1 MSQSPRIEIAPQGPT
16 LSRVTAGMW
25 RLGEWNMSPAQRL
38 AWIHHAIE
46 RGVTTFDHADIYGG
60 YTVEALFGEALA
72 LEPSIRERIEIVTKC
87 GIALTTSNRPAHT
100 LKHYNTSTAHIVSSV
115 ERSLTELR
123 TDRIDLLLIHRPD
136 PLLNLDDVAEA
147 FDRLHTEGKVLH
159 FGVSN
164 FSPWQYQSLSSAIRL
179 VTNQVEFSPLRLD
192 PITDGTFD
200 QLQSLGASPMI
211 WSALGGGR
219 LFASDPNDPDPARTA
234 RIRKAIDVL
243 AQTLGVSPATIVYA
257 WILRLP
263 SKPLVL
269 TGSQRLSVLDEAV
282 AATNV
287 TLSIQQWFS
296 IYEAALGHEVR

>member
-1 MSQSPRIEIAPQGPT
+1 MIQSPRIEMAPQGPT

-25 RLGEWNMSPAQRL
+25 RLGEWNMDPAQRL

-72 LEPSIRERIEIVTKC
+72 LDPSTRERIEIVSKC
-87 GIALTTSNRPAHT
+87 GIALTTPNRPSHT
-100 LKHYNTSTAHIVSSV
+100 LKHYNTTAAHIVASV
-115 ERSLTELR
+115 EQSLSALH
-123 TDRIDLLLIHRPD
+123 TDRLDVLLVHRPD
-136 PLLNLDDVAEA
+136 PLLDLDEVAEA

-164 FSPWQYQSLSSAIRL
+164 FTPWQYQALSSAARL

-200 QLQSLGASPMI
+200 QLQSVGVSPMI

-219 LFASDPNDPDPARTA
+219 LFATNADDPDTA
-234 RIRKAIDVL
+234 RAARVRAAIDKL
-243 AQTLGVSPATIVYA
+243 AHTLGVSPTTVVYA

-263 SKPLVL
+263 SKPVVL
-269 TGSQRLSVLDEAV
+269 TGSQRLSVLDDAL
-282 AATNV
+282 AALGV

-296 IYEAALGHEVR
+296 IYEAALGHEVP